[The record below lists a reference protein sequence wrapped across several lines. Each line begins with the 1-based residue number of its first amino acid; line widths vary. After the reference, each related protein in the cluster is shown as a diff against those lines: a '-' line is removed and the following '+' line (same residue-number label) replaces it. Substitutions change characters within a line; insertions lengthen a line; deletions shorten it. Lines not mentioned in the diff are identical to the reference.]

1 MKMSISEILVAII
14 AGLLIVACTVML
26 VTEDSYAGDLILDG
40 GVGVLNSGKKSLSET
55 KMLTLGL
62 QGDLIG
68 PLKDR
73 AVIGGWL
80 DNAGRY
86 RSNSAVVSG
95 QIGFEVNSGGL
106 VAGIF
111 TGPALISNPDALL
124 GGPFQFMDDLHIGIQ
139 DRSGYYIGVMYRHL
153 SSAGIEKPNIG
164 RDVVGLELRF

>member
-1 MKMSISEILVAII
+1 MSMSLSEKLVAII

-26 VTEDSYAGDLILDG
+26 VTEDSYADDLVLDG
-40 GVGVLNSGKKSLSET
+40 GIGVFNSGKKSLSET

-73 AVIGGWL
+73 AIVGGWL
-80 DNAGRY
+80 DNAGHG
-86 RSNSAVVSG
+86 RSNSAVVGG

-106 VAGIF
+106 VASIF
-111 TGPALISNPDALL
+111 TGPALISNPDILL

-139 DRSGYYIGVMYRHL
+139 DPHGYYIGVMYRHL
-153 SSAGIEKPNIG
+153 SSAGIETPNIG
-164 RDVVGLELRF
+164 LDIIGLELRF